1 MTRAAT
7 PLLDDPDAVI
17 SCLASL
23 EPVTWMN
30 PRTAPAPEALAD
42 VGLGVGD
49 IDEAADRLHRF
60 SPYLA
65 ETFADTAAS
74 AGVIESPLTE
84 APRLA
89 RALGERAGR
98 PFPGRLLLK
107 RDSHLPISGSVK
119 ARGGIYEV
127 LAHAEDLARAAGL
140 LSLDDDYRR
149 MGSPEV
155 RTLLSTHT
163 VVVGSTGNLGL
174 SIGIMSAALGFRVT
188 VHMSSDARQWKKDRL
203 RGHGVEVVEHD
214 GDYSRAVAAGRRQA
228 EGNPTTYFVDD
239 ENSRRLFLGY
249 AVAGRRLAAQLRA
262 MDVRPGA
269 PEPLVV
275 YLPCGVGGAP
285 GGIAFGLKTV
295 YGDDV
300 HAVFAEPT
308 HSPAMLLGMATGR
321 HDEISVRELGIDNV
335 TAADGLAVG
344 RPSGFV
350 GRRMARLVTGLYTL
364 TDADM
369 LRGVAQLR
377 DTEDLAVEPS
387 AAAGLDGALRLC
399 ATPEAARP
407 HLSDAQLHNA
417 THVAWLTGGSMVP
430 RDELDGYAAAGRGLL

>member
-1 MTRAAT
+1 MTRLAA
-7 PLLDDPDAVI
+7 PLPDSPDAVI
-17 SCLASL
+17 SRLARL
-23 EPVTWMN
+23 EPVTWIN
-30 PRTAPAPEALAD
+30 PRTAPAGDALAD
-42 VGLGVGD
+42 VGLSVSD

-60 SPYLA
+60 GPYLA
-65 ETFADTAAS
+65 ETFPDTAAS
-74 AGVIESPLTE
+74 GGVIESPLTE
-84 APRLA
+84 APGLA
-89 RALGERAGR
+89 RTLGARAGR

-155 RTLLSTHT
+155 RALLGTHS

-188 VHMSSDARQWKKDRL
+188 VHMSSDARQWKKVRL
-203 RGHGVEVVEHD
+203 REHGVDVVEHE
-214 GDYSRAVAAGRRQA
+214 GDYSLAVAAGRRQA
-228 EGNPTTYFVDD
+228 EGNPSTYFVDD

-262 MDVRPGA
+262 RDVRPGA
-269 PEPLVV
+269 ADPLVV

-295 YGDDV
+295 YGDHV

-308 HSPAMLLGMATGR
+308 HSPAMLLGMVTGR
-321 HDEISVRELGIDNV
+321 HDDISVHELGIDNV
-335 TAADGLAVG
+335 TTADGLAVG

-377 DTEDLAVEPS
+377 DTEGLAVEPS
-387 AAAGLDGALRLC
+387 AAAGLDGALRLS
-399 ATPEAARP
+399 ATPEASRP
-407 HLSDAQLHNA
+407 RLSDAQLRNA

-430 RDELDGYAAAGRGLL
+430 RDELDGYAEAGRGLL